1 MKSFVS
7 LIYLKL
13 EFSLVLRDDLKKN
26 GLFSDIDLFSF
37 YTHPPPPKDDIW
49 QKWLI
54 LGKFTTHPPWR
65 NNDIFLK
72 KKVSWYDISAAKFQ
86 W

>member
-13 EFSLVLRDDLKKN
+13 EFSLVLRDDFKKN

-37 YTHPPPPKDDIW
+37 YTHPPPPKDDI
-49 QKWLI
+49 
-54 LGKFTTHPPWR
+54 
-65 NNDIFLK
+65 
-72 KKVSWYDISAAKFQ
+72 
-86 W
+86 